1 MKHTISFLIGLIFTI
16 TSNAQVQDLCFTSKL
31 NSGCP
36 KDIEPI
42 KNQLGMKN
50 FSYALFETGVDSLKV
65 IFGEMT
71 QGETS
76 GYWISHYS
84 NNVLNSFKT
93 ITLEKKE
100 SSESLSKKI
109 DIEFDNSSKRI
120 SLRVKHNPSSDEVSY
135 AWLNNN
141 EKSKTLKIANIE
153 RPIQKNK
160 KFPSVKLESLNGE
173 SLTVQDFEGK
183 YVILN
188 WWATTCAPCRK
199 EIPGL
204 NKLVKK
210 YKTNKNVVFL
220 SIAFDKKERLEN
232 YLKYNEF
239 MYLQTLGNKN
249 TSEIFGESFPK
260 NIIINPEGIVTY
272 YSEGGHENKHIE
284 IEEELKRQMN
294 KK

>member
-1 MKHTISFLIGLIFTI
+1 MKCTITFLIGLIFTI
-16 TSNAQVQDLCFTSKL
+16 TSSTQPKHSYLTSKL
-31 NSGCP
+31 ISGCP
-36 KDIEPI
+36 KELEPI
-42 KNQLGMKN
+42 KNQLGLKN
-50 FSYALFETGVDSLKV
+50 FSYASFQTGEDSLNV
-65 IFGEMT
+65 VFGEMT
-71 QGETS
+71 QGATN

-93 ITLEKKE
+93 ITLEKDK
-100 SSESLSKKI
+100 SSESLSKNV

-120 SLRVKHNPSSDEVSY
+120 SLQVKHNPSSDEVSY
-135 AWLNNN
+135 TWLNNN

-173 SLTVQDFEGK
+173 SISVRDFEEK
-183 YVILN
+183 YVIIN

-210 YKTNKNVVFL
+210 FKLHEDIVFL
-220 SIAFDKKERLEN
+220 SIAFDKKDRLEN

-239 MYLQTLGNKN
+239 KYIQTLGNKGV
-249 TSEIFGESFPK
+249 SEIFGESFPK
-260 NIIINPEGIVTY
+260 NIIVNPEGMVTY

-284 IEEELKRQMN
+284 IEEELKRQMSN
-294 KK
+294 